1 VTQTGDQWCYSIRE
15 EVGVTTELHP
25 HLSEFIDHLRVER
38 GAAENTIL
46 AYSRDL
52 RRLFAFLKTRDHGPL
67 SATRD
72 DIRAFLAFLF
82 DSELTATG
90 VARSFSTVK
99 SFYRF
104 MRYVGKIGA
113 NPTRGIRAPKF
124 HQRLIESIPDA
135 EVAKLLAH
143 LAGQP
148 ESPIVLRNQA
158 MIQTF
163 YDSGL
168 RVGELISL
176 RLIDLMFQ
184 EPGMAL
190 RGKGNKQRLA
200 PMSPP
205 QAAALAAYLERGRP
219 ALMRSRP
226 EHGIV
231 FVNARRPRGRHLSR
245 QGVFK
250 IVCELGRNELGRDIH
265 PHQLR
270 HSLGSTLI
278 EHGADPRNVQALMG
292 HADIETTMRYVH
304 VDLRTIKEVHSTTHP
319 RG

>member
-1 VTQTGDQWCYSIRE
+1 
-15 EVGVTTELHP
+15 
-25 HLSEFIDHLRVER
+25 
-38 GAAENTIL
+38 
-46 AYSRDL
+46 
-52 RRLFAFLKTRDHGPL
+52 
-67 SATRD
+67 
-72 DIRAFLAFLF
+72 
-82 DSELTATG
+82 
-90 VARSFSTVK
+90 
-99 SFYRF
+99 

-113 NPTRGIRAPKF
+113 NPTRGIRAPKV
-124 HQRLIESIPDA
+124 HQRLIENIPDA

-148 ESPIVLRNQA
+148 ESPIVLRNRA

-168 RVGELISL
+168 RVSELISL

-190 RGKGNKQRLA
+190 RVIGKGNKQRLA

-219 ALMRSRP
+219 ALMGGRP
-226 EHGIV
+226 EHGVV
-231 FVNARRPRGRHLSR
+231 FVNAPRGFNRPGTQGFSR
-245 QGVFK
+245 PLGEDCSHAAIPGGAPLYRAGVFK
-250 IVCELGRNELGRDIH
+250 IVRQLGRDVLGRDIH

-270 HSLGSTLI
+270 HSFGSTLI